1 MVMPDELKQSIDQQR
16 DPPSAFEGIGSLL
29 LGAVLG
35 WIVVGLAAGLIWAIS
50 GVVRGL

>member
-1 MVMPDELKQSIDQQR
+1 MVMPDELKHDQQR
-16 DPPSAFEGIGSLL
+16 DPPDTLHGIGSLL

-35 WIVVGLAAGLIWAIS
+35 WIVVGLVAGLIWAIS

>member
-1 MVMPDELKQSIDQQR
+1 MPDELKHDQQR
-16 DPPSAFEGIGSLL
+16 DPPTLHGIGSLL

-35 WIVVGLAAGLIWAIS
+35 WIIVGLAAGLIWAIS